1 MKEYPVFVP
10 HGEDRIA
17 GVVTVP
23 DEEPRGLVVLMA
35 GIGAPRSHR
44 YQIWTRAARRLA
56 DRGIASVRWDYL
68 GIGDSSGE
76 IRDWRFG
83 DPAVRDEAETVARFA
98 MGATGLERFVAA
110 GNCLGSYLSL
120 ELAGAM
126 PECVGA
132 VCIRLPLLEPRR
144 GKLRHRARGWKL
156 GSVVRSNR
164 AVRRLLQPLF
174 GKKRRVRGTL
184 QQSFARALHRGRLLF
199 IYSAEDYTYRQVV
212 KDKLDR
218 LGRSVPSHLRERYEL
233 RILPEG
239 RLKGF
244 ESLPIQELVIG
255 SVVEWADARFPAAAP
270 VGLEG
275 GRAAHGGR

>member
-56 DRGIASVRWDYL
+56 DRGIASVRWDYR

-76 IRDWRFG
+76 IRDS
-83 DPAVRDEAETVARFA
+83 RFA
-98 MGATGLERFVAA
+98 MGATGLDRFVAA

-120 ELAGAM
+120 ELAGAT

-164 AVRRLLQPLF
+164 AVRRLLQPFF

-218 LGRSVPSHLRERYEL
+218 LGRSVPSRLRERYEL